1 MVLCR
6 DEAAMRGR
14 VYARLV
20 VTTVTISE
28 GEGEGGKKGRR
39 KEENGREKVGIDV
52 TMYVYITK
60 I

>member
-1 MVLCR
+1 MVLCC

-28 GEGEGGKKGRR
+28 YGEEEERGKEREGGREGRR
-39 KEENGREKVGIDV
+39 EKVANGRERKLE
-52 TMYVYITK
+52 
-60 I
+60 

>member
-28 GEGEGGKKGRR
+28 YGEEEGE
-39 KEENGREKVGIDV
+39 KEEERKKRTEERGS
-52 TMYVYITK
+52 
-60 I
+60 